1 VRASLFRVR
10 SPHFPALQRGSSED
24 GVHNENATQNYARD
38 RRAICRDDTLC
49 NRADT
54 SPGTGNRSGSTA
66 AENLSPLSSRLAEI
80 NQLARQSLPIIV
92 RHCGSDASCRK
103 QQTAA
108 MQELASKEAA
118 VAKALRN
125 PTTYSSAVVEND
137 TINACKVMWRESEDF
152 AATMQCIN
160 DATPT
165 M

>member
-1 VRASLFRVR
+1 MKHLKLMLV
-10 SPHFPALQRGSSED
+10 
-24 GVHNENATQNYARD
+24 
-38 RRAICRDDTLC
+38 
-49 NRADT
+49 
-54 SPGTGNRSGSTA
+54 STA
-66 AENLSPLSSRLAEI
+66 MIAATTSFASAEGSNLWLTPPQATAPVAPPTPSAADLAPLSSRLAVI

-92 RHCGSDASCRK
+92 RHCGSDAACRK

-125 PTTYSSAVVEND
+125 PMTYTSAVVEND
-137 TINACKVMWRESEDF
+137 TINACLVMWRAIEDF